1 MRKEKNIK
9 YTDCLSDGKNAFRII
24 ANRNIEVLKTK
35 QKSYDI
41 YPQITIRINDQNEL
55 IQLLSD
61 LNRNCIY
68 EARLVKVKNER
79 GLNLMYFMNFIALVV
94 CAIAAIW
101 QWFNDNLGWCLVEIV
116 LALINLPYSIKWI
129 KELFEN

>member
-1 MRKEKNIK
+1 MIAVLK
-9 YTDCLSDGKNAFRII
+9 YTDCLSDGKNVFRIL

-35 QKSYDI
+35 QKAYNI

-55 IQLLSD
+55 SQLLSD
-61 LNRNCIY
+61 LNRNCTY
-68 EARLVKVKNER
+68 EVRLVEVKTER
-79 GLNLMYFMNFIALVV
+79 RVKPLYIMNFIAFVV
-94 CAIAAIW
+94 CAVAVIW
-101 QWFNDNLGWCLVEIV
+101 QGINGNLGWCLVEIA